1 MAMLKPIAKM
11 VTPGAFIKSG
21 SININLIPNG
31 IPQNISRYI

>member
-1 MAMLKPIAKM
+1 MAMLNPIAKM
-11 VTPGAFIKSG
+11 VSPGAFINIG